1 MEAKRGDIG
10 FSSNESCVRLAEIFI
25 WDIVFAATVVSC
37 SWICKYA
44 GLGWV
49 RLVEAGSGDWD
60 LCWVRF
66 EQAFVW
72 LMSMKSFVS
81 DDDAIR
87 RNNSWQWRLADASAN
102 VLSSTERF
110 LLLCWLGMGASLL
123 GTVVF
128 LYFVERC
135 DI

>member
-1 MEAKRGDIG
+1 
-10 FSSNESCVRLAEIFI
+10 
-25 WDIVFAATVVSC
+25 
-37 SWICKYA
+37 
-44 GLGWV
+44 

-66 EQAFVW
+66 KQAFVW

-110 LLLCWLGMGASLL
+110 LLFCWLGMGASLL